1 MEVVKEKDGSITLR
15 IDRPDQMTVERF
27 MVLASRL
34 EKIIDQLGGTIRVI
48 G

>member
-1 MEVVKEKDGSITLR
+1 MEVVKEQDGSITLR
-15 IDRPDQMTVERF
+15 IDRPEQMTVERF
-27 MVLASRL
+27 MVLAARL

>member
-1 MEVVKEKDGSITLR
+1 MEVVKEQDGSITLR
-15 IDRPDQMTVERF
+15 IDRPQQMTVERF
-27 MVLASRL
+27 MVLAARL

>member
-1 MEVVKEKDGSITLR
+1 MEVTKEQDGSITLR
-15 IDRPDQMTVERF
+15 INRPEQMTVERF
-27 MVLASRL
+27 MVLAARL

>member
-1 MEVVKEKDGSITLR
+1 MEVTKEKDGSITFK
-15 IDRPDQMTVERF
+15 IDRPEQMTVERF
-27 MVLASRL
+27 MVLAARL